1 MEVLLS
7 RRAVLLL
14 VALVAAVTV
23 LGIIGVLRAVSAS
36 PDHSAHKLKDG
47 GEARTLTVLAE
58 IRQQK
63 VVDTGPQGPSQGDM
77 RIVHTTLYN
86 AKGTKRIGRHDQFCV
101 LTDPGKKVQM
111 TECVRTYT
119 LPGGEIDSEGVSARS
134 TLNDSQKPGGT
145 DAISGGTGKYAGVGG
160 EVRFGS
166 RGDYVVQT
174 FRFTD

>member
-1 MEVLLS
+1 VLLS
-7 RRAVLLL
+7 SRAALLL
-14 VALVAAVTV
+14 VALVVAATV
-23 LGIIGVLRAVSAS
+23 LGTIGVLRAVSAA
-36 PDHSAHKLKDG
+36 PDHGAHKPNG
-47 GEARTLTVLAE
+47 GKARTLTVLAE
-58 IRQQK
+58 IRQQE
-63 VVDTGPQGPSQGDM
+63 VVDEEPQGPSQGDM
-77 RIVHTTLYN
+77 RVVHTALYN
-86 AKGTKRIGRHDQFCV
+86 AEGTKRIGRHDQFCV

-160 EVRFGS
+160 EVRFES

>member
-1 MEVLLS
+1 
-7 RRAVLLL
+7 
-14 VALVAAVTV
+14 
-23 LGIIGVLRAVSAS
+23 
-36 PDHSAHKLKDG
+36 
-47 GEARTLTVLAE
+47 
-58 IRQQK
+58 
-63 VVDTGPQGPSQGDM
+63 M

-86 AKGTKRIGRHDQFCV
+86 AEGTKRIGRHDQFCV

-145 DAISGGTGKYAGVGG
+145 DAITGGTGEYAGVGG

>member
-1 MEVLLS
+1 VLLRS
-7 RRAVLLL
+7 RAALLL
-14 VALVAAVTV
+14 VALVVAVTV
-23 LGIIGVLRAVSAS
+23 LGIIGVLRAVSAA
-36 PDHSAHKLKDG
+36 PDHGADKPNGG
-47 GEARTLTVLAE
+47 GEARTLTVLAK

-63 VVDTGPQGPSQGDM
+63 VVDAGPQGPSQGDM
-77 RIVHTTLYN
+77 RVVHTTLYN
-86 AKGTKRIGRHDQFCV
+86 AEGTKRIGRHDQFCV

-119 LPGGEIDSEGVSARS
+119 LPGGEISSEGVSARS

-145 DAISGGTGKYAGVGG
+145 DAITGGTGKYAGVGG

-166 RGDYVVQT
+166 RGNYVIQT